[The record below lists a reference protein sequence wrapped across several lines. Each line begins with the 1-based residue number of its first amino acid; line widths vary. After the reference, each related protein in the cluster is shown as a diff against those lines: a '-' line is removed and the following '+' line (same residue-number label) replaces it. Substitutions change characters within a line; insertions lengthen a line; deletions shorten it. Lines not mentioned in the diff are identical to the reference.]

1 MQSKSQRFYEVI
13 YEQAYQQ
20 GIIMK
25 KMTSMLA
32 LFTIAVFFIG
42 YYALR
47 ANTPDKKF
55 AIILQAGKETH
66 EGMARAVHALL
77 YATELKEKGYEVVLI
92 FDGAGTEWA
101 EEFSNPD
108 SQTRLLPMYKAFK
121 KTGAQEIICDF
132 CAGAFGVK
140 EKLKHRQCP
149 IVSEYQ
155 GHPSIEKWIKK
166 GYKLLIL

>member
-1 MQSKSQRFYEVI
+1 
-13 YEQAYQQ
+13 
-20 GIIMK
+20 MK
-25 KMTSMLA
+25 KITSILILA
-32 LFTIAVFFIG
+32 IVAIFFVG
-42 YYALR
+42 HYAFR

-55 AIILQAGKETH
+55 AIVLQAGKETH

-101 EEFSNPD
+101 EEFSSPD
-108 SQTRLLPMYKAFK
+108 SQSKVLPMYNAFK
-121 KTGAQEIICDF
+121 KMQIPEIICDF

-140 EKLKHRQCP
+140 EKLNKRQCTLL
-149 IVSEYQ
+149 SEYK

-166 GYKLLIL
+166 GYQLLIL